1 MLYVCEKRKSGQ
13 RGDSMQAIIAEKS
26 SQAQALA
33 APFKHRKKEGHIEI
47 QPCETFPKGALL
59 TWCAGHLFEIVEP
72 YEMDESLKIWTLDK
86 LPMVPADFKYK
97 VIPEKTKRFKAVKE
111 VLKNPKITE
120 IIAAGDPAR
129 EGELIVQ
136 LVVKMSGV
144 KKPMKRLWAQSLTP
158 KSVKKAFDNLLDIK
172 ETQPLYFEAM
182 ARSYA
187 DWLIGMNASRVYTL
201 LIKDKGVEDR
211 SVFSCGRV
219 QTPTLAMVVNRERE
233 IQSFVSEPFYE
244 LVGSFNVEGGQYKG
258 KYMMKN
264 GTRFDSKEQVEAI
277 QNKCQDKLA
286 AIDELYIENK
296 KVQPP
301 QFHSLS
307 TLQALTN
314 KRFKFSPKKTLE
326 VLQSLYEKSYVSY
339 PRTDSQYVTEGEAEA
354 FPEILKNLKSLELYK
369 DLIEGVERDITSD
382 KRYVNTER
390 VSDHYAVI
398 PTETPPSL
406 SELSED
412 EKKIYDIIV
421 RSLIAAHYNPAEFSH
436 TTIYTKVE
444 NHLFVTKGKQ
454 LLKEGWRKAMF
465 DDTEENDKE
474 DNDLLPDVQQGQTA
488 KIEKLIIKEG
498 KTSPPKRYTEGELI
512 TAMKNAG
519 SVLEDKEI
527 GKVLKSVSGLGEE
540 STRSNIIERLKTLGY
555 MEIIKNRVSPT
566 QKAFIL
572 IDAVQNTVLSSPEL
586 TGRWEQRLKEIG
598 EGKASAKNF
607 IDQSKK
613 LAEKIVNDAK
623 GHASSWDFNVYIEK
637 MAQEKFL
644 GQCPKCGE
652 GVADKGKFY
661 GCSAFKSKNCN
672 FTLNKKLLGKTL
684 SETNMRKLLE
694 KGKTNLIKGLKGKN
708 DKEFDAYVVWKE
720 KEAGSIGFEFKKTK
734 VRAN

>member
-1 MLYVCEKRKSGQ
+1 
-13 RGDSMQAIIAEKS
+13 MQAIIAEKS

-33 APFKHRKKEGHIEI
+33 APFKHSKKEGHIEI

-72 YEMDESLKIWTLDK
+72 HEMDESLKKWTLDK
-86 LPMVPADFKYK
+86 LPMVPGDFKYK
-97 VIPEKTKRFKAVKE
+97 VIPEKSKRFKAVKE
-111 VLKNPKITE
+111 VLQNPKVTG

-144 KKPMKRLWAQSLTP
+144 KKPMKRLWTQSLTP

-172 ETQPLYFEAM
+172 ATQPLYFEAM

-201 LIKDKGVEDR
+201 LIQDRGVER
-211 SVFSCGRV
+211 SVYSCGRV
-219 QTPTLAMVVNRERE
+219 QTPTLAMVVQRERE
-233 IQSFVSEPFYE
+233 IESFVPETFYE
-244 LVGSFNVEGGQYKG
+244 VFALYDAGGKQFEGKYAMENGNGLRFEAKEKAREVQKECLGKTATIAEVNVEK
-258 KYMMKN
+258 
-264 GTRFDSKEQVEAI
+264 
-277 QNKCQDKLA
+277 
-286 AIDELYIENK
+286 K

-307 TLQALTN
+307 SLQALMN
-314 KRFKFSPKKTLE
+314 KRYKFSPKKTLE
-326 VLQSLYEKSYVSY
+326 LLQTLYEKSYVSY

-354 FPEILKNLKSLELYK
+354 FPEILKNLKSLEQYTT
-369 DLIEGVERDITSD
+369 LIEGIERNVVND

-398 PTETPPSL
+398 PTEKVPSL
-406 SELSED
+406 DDLSED
-412 EKKIYDIIV
+412 EKKVYDVIC
-421 RSLIAAHYNPAEFSH
+421 RSLIAAHYFPAEFSH
-436 TTIYTKVE
+436 TTIHTKVE
-444 NHLFVTKGKQ
+444 DHLFVTKGKQ
-454 LLKEGWRKAMF
+454 MLFEGWRKVMF
-465 DDTEENDKE
+465 DDENE
-474 DNDLLPDVQQGQTA
+474 DEDSLLPDVQQGQSCKT
-488 KIEKLIIKEG
+488 EEVSIKEG
-498 KTSPPKRYTEGELI
+498 KTSPAKRYTEGELI

-519 SVLEDKEI
+519 SGLNDKEI
-527 GKVLKSVSGLGEE
+527 GKVLRSVSGLGEE
-540 STRSNIIERLKTLGY
+540 STRSNIIERLKSLGY
-555 MEIIKNRVSPT
+555 MQIVKNRVIPT

-572 IDAVQNTVLSSPEL
+572 IDAVKDTVLASPEL

-637 MAQEKFL
+637 MANEKFL

-652 GVADKGKFY
+652 GVTDKGKFY
-661 GCSAFKSKNCN
+661 GCSAFKSKNCD

-708 DKEFDAYVVWKE
+708 AKEFDAYVVWKE
-720 KEAGSIGFEFKKTK
+720 KEAGSIGFDFKKNKK
-734 VRAN
+734 VVKS